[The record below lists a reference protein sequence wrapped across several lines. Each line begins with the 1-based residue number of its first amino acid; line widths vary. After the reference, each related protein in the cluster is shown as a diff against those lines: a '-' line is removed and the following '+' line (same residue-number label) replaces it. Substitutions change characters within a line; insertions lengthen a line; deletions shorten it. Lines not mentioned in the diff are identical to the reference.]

1 MLSQDS
7 RANVKPMKRLL
18 RERSS
23 YYIPTLWS
31 LQIGAKLLFKEIE
44 SRKKAI

>member
-1 MLSQDS
+1 MP
-7 RANVKPMKRLL
+7 NVKPMKRLL

-23 YYIPTLWS
+23 YSLPIPWP
-31 LQIGAKLLFKEIE
+31 LQIGAKSLFKEIE